1 VPDTYDLLRKQMN
14 VTSNFIDDED
24 IISKLQYIEHM
35 ESRWP
40 YPQSQGIKYFER
52 ILNAL
57 NTVPANFHE
66 PALALFANVV
76 YLPEPIL
83 KDTWPY
89 LLSESAEANGVSEND
104 MLESAH
110 FFEVDTGGIVYDFI
124 NKLGIQ
130 GRLDTDQFPR
140 IYTIDDLIGQL
151 HWLVSA
157 EEKKINEGLKQ
168 DIKNILNKR
177 FWFFLVDNSLSGT
190 SLCSE
195 LERSAILLR
204 VLREKFQV
212 PTVVPLVQVFTQDAE
227 NNIRKRADSF
237 GDVIKPPT
245 YALYFDSSF
254 KISPETREQCQLF
267 SNEATVSRVIDF
279 CKWFAAETEF
289 ASDPE
294 LEMTKQKS
302 QDNLEF
308 GFKCGGW
315 TLVTPNCP
323 TNSLPPL
330 WYFKLNHYV
339 GPFVRISSR
348 TTQTKGHGQERL
360 RAVLERG
367 DELLNKL

>member
-1 VPDTYDLLRKQMN
+1 MPDTYDLLRKQMN

-237 GDVIKPPT
+237 CDVIKPPT
-245 YALYFDSSF
+245 YALY
-254 KISPETREQCQLF
+254 
-267 SNEATVSRVIDF
+267 
-279 CKWFAAETEF
+279 F